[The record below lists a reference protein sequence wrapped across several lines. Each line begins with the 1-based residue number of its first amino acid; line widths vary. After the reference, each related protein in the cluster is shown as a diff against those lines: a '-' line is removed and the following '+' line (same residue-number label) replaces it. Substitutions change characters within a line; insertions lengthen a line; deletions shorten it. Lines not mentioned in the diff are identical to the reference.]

1 MKNLFCFFLAGV
13 FLLSALGCSR
23 QSPEKIRYDM
33 EKLTFQASK
42 LAEKI
47 NIQPRLATAADSLAL
62 KAAQEGILK
71 YYFDHRGQ
79 IQSADDKA
87 IAGNMAA
94 MAVVANLHLAQYHMS
109 HRNVDSALAAYR
121 RIGTD
126 IPAGKIEI
134 AGANMAL
141 ALTYRALEMYDSTIA
156 LYDRILNDFYPP
168 LDSMDQ
174 VNTDV
179 AAIPIDKI
187 KISRGLD
194 DQSRT
199 DLFAREALDYY
210 SCLQSEFP
218 NNRKLVRTALVNSS
232 HIYVMTE
239 QWDNAIARLQQI
251 KDSTGQPDV
260 AADVVIAN
268 IYNGPK
274 REPDKAITLF
284 RRILER
290 KPDSLLIGATML
302 RLGASLCERKEYDS
316 GREVLADLKTKFARV
331 PQLVATAQFYYAQ
344 SFEAEGRWDRALSEY
359 QWLLENH
366 PYTEEAFRAARHI
379 PEYLAQQNDR
389 KMADVWF
396 ERAVEF
402 YKNAAR
408 IKQGQPLET
417 IAYSYLSEIYRLTK
431 QWTLALE
438 ILDKIHALAP
448 RTTLGARAIYNA
460 ANVAYRQMG
469 DSALAQKYLNQ
480 LNAEFGT
487 TDSTRIYEPQKPEFN
502 LESLK

>member
-1 MKNLFCFFLAGV
+1 MKNFFYALLAGV
-13 FLLSALGCSR
+13 CLLSALGCSR

-33 EKLTFQASK
+33 EKLMFQTAK

-62 KAAQEGILK
+62 KAAQERILK

-79 IQSADDKA
+79 VQSAPDKA
-87 IAGNMAA
+87 IAGEMAA
-94 MAVVANLHLAQYHMS
+94 MAVAADVHLAQYYMS
-109 HRNVDSALAAYR
+109 HRMVDSAIAAYR
-121 RIGTD
+121 LIGTD

-134 AGANMAL
+134 AGASMAL
-141 ALTYRALEMYDSTIA
+141 ALTYRAMEMYDSTIA

-168 LDSMDQ
+168 LDSLDR

-187 KISRGLD
+187 KISQGLD
-194 DQSRT
+194 DKNRT
-199 DLFAREALDYY
+199 DLFTRQALDYY
-210 SCLQSEFP
+210 SRLQSEFP
-218 NNRKLVRTALVNSS
+218 NNPQLARTALVNSS
-232 HIYVMTE
+232 RVYVMTE
-239 QWDNAIARLQQI
+239 QWDNAIARLQQV
-251 KDSTGQPDV
+251 KDSTGQSDI

-274 REPDKAITLF
+274 REPDKAVTLF

-290 KPDSLLIGATML
+290 KPDSMIIGSTML
-302 RLGASLCERKEYDS
+302 RLGASLCERKEYDA

-379 PEYLAQQNDR
+379 PEYLTQQNDR
-389 KMADVWF
+389 KLTDIWF
-396 ERAVEF
+396 ERAIEF

-408 IKQGQPLET
+408 IKQGQPLEA

-438 ILDKIHALAP
+438 TLDRIHALAP

-460 ANVAYRQMG
+460 ATVAYRQLG

-480 LNAEFGT
+480 LNTEYGT
-487 TDSTRIYEPQKPEFN
+487 TDSTRIYQPQKPEFN